1 MSDTERKP
9 LSIFDNAPTG
19 GFHVRSR
26 GYDREQVERY
36 VRKLEDKLREALAR
50 GAERGELLERAEERI
65 AELSGEMTDVRGRLD
80 LAESKLRNAEQPS
93 FSGLG
98 DHVATLLRSAEE
110 QAATLLAQAS
120 EEADRMRSEAT
131 AAADQTRREADAY
144 AVTTR
149 TDADT
154 AAERLRAEAEADAA
168 RWRQE
173 ANEDATAVRVAAV
186 DESKATLSEAQEAA
200 ADLRASADRDAD
212 LQREAAATLL
222 QEARQRTDHEVGAV
236 TSALDALRRR
246 LTSQGVPVQAM
257 LHAPAAFE
265 PAGPGHADVQSEPVH
280 AAEDEATRDQETAW
294 GGDEAEAGE
303 DEPGE
308 TEVGSD
314 AATAES
320 SRAESG
326 GDRSSPESGAEE
338 SRSAEPG
345 RPDDQPTRLMRAPT
359 VPR

>member
-1 MSDTERKP
+1 VSDTERKP

-65 AELSGEMTDVRGRLD
+65 AELSGEMTDVRGRLE

-120 EEADRMRSEAT
+120 AEADRMRSEAT

-154 AAERLRAEAEADAA
+154 AAERSRAEAEADAA

-173 ANEDATAVRVAAV
+173 ANQDATAVRVAAV
-186 DESKATLSEAQEAA
+186 DESKATLAEAQEAA

-222 QEARQRTDHEVGAV
+222 REARQRADHEVGAV

-246 LTSQGVPVQAM
+246 LTGQGVPVQTT
-257 LHAPAAFE
+257 LHATSAFE
-265 PAGPGHADVQSEPVH
+265 PASAAHADTESGPVH
-280 AAEDEATRDQETAW
+280 AAADQPALDQAAAPGEDEAEI
-294 GGDEAEAGE
+294 GE
-303 DEPGE
+303 D
-308 TEVGSD
+308 VSSSD
-314 AATAES
+314 AAGADQS
-320 SRAESG
+320 WPAESG
-326 GDRSSPESGAEE
+326 GDRSSPDSSGDR
-338 SRSAEPG
+338 SSSAEPS
-345 RPDDQPTRLMRAPT
+345 RPDDQPTRLMRPPT
-359 VPR
+359 VQR